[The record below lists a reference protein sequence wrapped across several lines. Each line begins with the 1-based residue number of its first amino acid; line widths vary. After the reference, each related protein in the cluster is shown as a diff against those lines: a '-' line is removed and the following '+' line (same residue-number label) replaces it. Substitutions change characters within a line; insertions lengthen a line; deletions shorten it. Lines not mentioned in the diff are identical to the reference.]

1 MKERLIV
8 SRAQYQVIVGEQAIY
23 YRYAHELALDAF
35 GSKCSYRKAMMYKPM
50 KCLLT
55 PALQWPSA
63 IDKIEA
69 AFRLA
74 RLRSGEARVT
84 DQ

>member
-1 MKERLIV
+1 MRMSWRWTPTDRNV
-8 SRAQYQVIVGEQAIY
+8 AIESNDVQ
-23 YRYAHELALDAF
+23 AHEMFAYA
-35 GSKCSYRKAMMYKPM
+35 R
-50 KCLLT
+50 
-55 PALQWPSA
+55 LQWPSA
-63 IDKIEA
+63 IDRIEA

>member
-1 MKERLIV
+1 
-8 SRAQYQVIVGEQAIY
+8 
-23 YRYAHELALDAF
+23 
-35 GSKCSYRKAMMYKPM
+35 M

-63 IDKIEA
+63 IGKIEA